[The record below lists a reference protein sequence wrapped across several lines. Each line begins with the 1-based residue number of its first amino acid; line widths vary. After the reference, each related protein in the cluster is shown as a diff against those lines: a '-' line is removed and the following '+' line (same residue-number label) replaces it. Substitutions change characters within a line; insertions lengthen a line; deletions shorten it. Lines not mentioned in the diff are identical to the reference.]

1 MIQQQKN
8 QMKLDFPFCNWA
20 NFTDYKCDCNYFK
33 QKIQKP
39 DFSSERTSLLNL
51 NFIEMINID
60 QYKY

>member
-1 MIQQQKN
+1 
-8 QMKLDFPFCNWA
+8 MKLDFPFCNWA

-51 NFIEMINID
+51 NLIEMINID